1 MVTVRCA
8 QERIMSYTIGTTDRK
23 ALRSR
28 PDDEGLRLEAIES
41 KDRIFREADT
51 SYTALRAIYVI
62 FNTEE
67 PHLEAYIAP
76 FSR

>member
-1 MVTVRCA
+1 
-8 QERIMSYTIGTTDRK
+8 MSYTNGTTGMK

-28 PDDEGLRLEAIES
+28 PNDEGLMLEAVES

-51 SYTALRAIYVI
+51 SYIALRAIYVI
-62 FNTEE
+62 FNTEG
-67 PHLEAYIAP
+67 PHLEACIAP